1 MLNSSVR
8 SIKFYASFSMK
19 KYAFANIIRILK
31 FVKETYLNAIFLFAT
46 FTLHNA

>member
-1 MLNSSVR
+1 MIN
-8 SIKFYASFSMK
+8 ASFSME